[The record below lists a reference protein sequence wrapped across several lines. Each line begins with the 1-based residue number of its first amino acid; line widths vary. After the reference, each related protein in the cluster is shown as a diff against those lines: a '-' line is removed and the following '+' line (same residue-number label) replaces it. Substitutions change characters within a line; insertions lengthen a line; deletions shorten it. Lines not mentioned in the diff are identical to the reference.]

1 MMNDEIVAA
10 VLDAQADL
18 QTALGM
24 YRLSNGRGDPIE
36 DRLAKSLARSHALLE
51 ALGRPMYQPAL
62 HRDVPRLNQT
72 QGSQEET

>member
-1 MMNDEIVAA
+1 MTSDEIAEV

-24 YRLSNGRGDPIE
+24 YRLSNGRGDAIE

-62 HRDVPRLNQT
+62 HRDVPRLNQERR
-72 QGSQEET
+72 S